1 MMMKK
6 GDALIY
12 NDDDD
17 DDDDADIYLPLLR
30 THHGNTPAA
39 IPQRG

>member
-12 NDDDD
+12 NDDD

>member
-6 GDALIY
+6 EDALIY

>member
-1 MMMKK
+1 MKK

-12 NDDDD
+12 NDD